1 MIVLDLSFDHRGC
14 FFFNEYLREAKLL
27 ERSQEGEKGSFV
39 YAWAEYYLQ
48 LAFWLPG
55 RSGLCYSS
63 ALRGQCDISGRYSPA
78 LFRTL
83 LRKRGER
90 EGTKVTRLICIQR
103 VFNRRYWAMGMS
115 RPLFVGKEREG
126 YNLVH
131 RVFVPYCAC
140 WLDETSDRWSRGTK
154 TLGTRVGRTGN
165 LIADHA
171 LGFCPNEREKKYIH
185 RMITRFSS

>member
-1 MIVLDLSFDHRGC
+1 MVSFT
-14 FFFNEYLREAKLL
+14 REQNIIC
-27 ERSQEGEKGSFV
+27 SQPFDSLGV
-39 YAWAEYYLQ
+39 
-48 LAFWLPG
+48 PG
-55 RSGLCYSS
+55 FDIPRLY
-63 ALRGQCDISGRYSPA
+63 RGQCDISGTYSPA

-140 WLDETSDRWSRGTK
+140 
-154 TLGTRVGRTGN
+154 
-165 LIADHA
+165 
-171 LGFCPNEREKKYIH
+171 
-185 RMITRFSS
+185 